1 MIEEDN
7 NHKPFSADTLP
18 LPHDSDQDGA
28 ADDIDVSHIYKTAPQ
43 PAGQKEIVIG
53 PKDSLTQKPME
64 MDVVTRFDFDDF
76 LPGTLGLIQIITT
89 KISLKEKISHE
100 LLPLTGIFL
109 FISYTVKNSLKQFCC
124 KTDPN
129 GYFPPLLPAADNQV
143 VSVRHRAAR

>member
-7 NHKPFSADTLP
+7 NYKPFSADTLP

-28 ADDIDVSHIYKTAPQ
+28 ADDIDVSHIYETAPQ

-89 KISLKEKISHE
+89 KISLKEKISHTSFRCSFKM
-100 LLPLTGIFL
+100 PSMAGSTAS
-109 FISYTVKNSLKQFCC
+109 ISAVF
-124 KTDPN
+124 
-129 GYFPPLLPAADNQV
+129 
-143 VSVRHRAAR
+143 SVP